1 MQSIFNQSYMV
12 GGFLSPNFVTAF
24 ILRSPEE
31 MESTGSSHE
40 LSLWAWFI
48 PISSLVLILGL
59 IYEEIILGKN
69 ELGFLSKTED
79 EIFDGEVPVTEAS
92 KLLPR
97 KKSGR
102 RRRSSVVEINQA
114 LSTQYEVDRRNS
126 VEAMGIIN
134 PCETRDERLLREKI
148 LNDKKEWE
156 ELAKLDAAMEEEEK
170 DIEMEGK

>member
-1 MQSIFNQSYMV
+1 MV
-12 GGFLSPNFVTAF
+12 GGFISPNFVTKF

-31 MESTGSSHE
+31 MELAGSSYE

-48 PISSLVLILGL
+48 PISSLLLIIGL

-69 ELGFLSKTED
+69 ELGFLSKDKDGLVDED
-79 EIFDGEVPVTEAS
+79 IQVTEAS
-92 KLLPR
+92 KLLPG
-97 KKSGR
+97 KKTGR
-102 RRRSSVVEINQA
+102 RRRSSVVEIKQA

-148 LNDKKEWE
+148 LNDKREWE

-170 DIEMEGK
+170 DIEME